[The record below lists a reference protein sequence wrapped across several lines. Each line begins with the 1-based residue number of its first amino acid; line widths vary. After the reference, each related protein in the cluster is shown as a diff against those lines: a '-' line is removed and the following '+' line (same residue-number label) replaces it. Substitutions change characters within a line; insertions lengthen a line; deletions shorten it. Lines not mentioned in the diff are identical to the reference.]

1 MAIWK
6 NVASQKIAVFAWD
19 ASAQSPKTGDAANIT
34 GEISKDGGT
43 SAATNDVNP
52 TELEAT
58 DHPGIYIFDMTQS
71 ETNANLIVLTAN
83 SSTANIEFDSVIIYT
98 EIKPYTE
105 ATVSDA
111 GATSTDFDTDL
122 TEASD
127 NHYNGTVMVFITG
140 NLAGQARSIGT
151 YTGAS
156 KNCNF
161 TGNLW
166 SEAPAN
172 GDAFVLVGR
181 IE

>member
-111 GATSTDFDTDL
+111 DC
-122 TEASD
+122 
-127 NHYNGTVMVFITG
+127 
-140 NLAGQARSIGT
+140 R
-151 YTGAS
+151 
-156 KNCNF
+156 
-161 TGNLW
+161 
-166 SEAPAN
+166 
-172 GDAFVLVGR
+172 
-181 IE
+181 